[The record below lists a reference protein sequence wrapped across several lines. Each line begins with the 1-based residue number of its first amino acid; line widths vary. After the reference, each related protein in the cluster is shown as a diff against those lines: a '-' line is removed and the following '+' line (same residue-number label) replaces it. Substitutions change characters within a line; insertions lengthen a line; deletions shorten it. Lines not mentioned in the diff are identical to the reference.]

1 MQYQSSIAK
10 LASKPTQMQRVIL
23 MTSHNPKDVREE
35 LVDLFELQLRIL
47 EKEVFGDVTEAEL
60 REYERRRDRIR
71 ELHDQIFAKQAA
83 A

>member
-1 MQYQSSIAK
+1 
-10 LASKPTQMQRVIL
+10 

-35 LVDLFELQLRIL
+35 LVNLFELQLRIL